1 MSEYINKYFLA
12 VTSTS
17 WKDGDYEEI
26 VYCYATCDKSLTV
39 RNRNKITLFLSV
51 AAIKRVMPRASPII
65 KFAIGSDVEFV
76 YNYHQMGGDTTL
88 FGKIMGYDTFYNDVT
103 YSIYNYTDGKTC
115 TYYASAIKCLA
126 VKPEPKYAK
135 NQYVGVVTIP
145 AMHQLAD
152 DLVENA
158 TIISI
163 NIDFAKITYDVQ
175 LDSNNKMTVAEYSI
189 RKPIPPPKTDAQIKM
204 EDEEYLCK
212 EELRLMQQ
220 LEEVR
225 DRLKKY

>member
-17 WKDGDYEEI
+17 WKEGDYEEI

-39 RNRNKITLFLSV
+39 RNRNKITLFLPV

-65 KFAIGSDVEFV
+65 KFAIGSDVE
-76 YNYHQMGGDTTL
+76 

-126 VKPEPKYAK
+126 VKPKPKYAK
-135 NQYVGVVTIP
+135 NLNRKCLCTIR
-145 AMHQLAD
+145 
-152 DLVENA
+152 
-158 TIISI
+158 S
-163 NIDFAKITYDVQ
+163 K
-175 LDSNNKMTVAEYSI
+175 
-189 RKPIPPPKTDAQIKM
+189 
-204 EDEEYLCK
+204 
-212 EELRLMQQ
+212 
-220 LEEVR
+220 
-225 DRLKKY
+225 